1 MPGNASIPLFLAL
14 NCPVLEA
21 GTIQRIVACHEVPP
35 MKIRIAV
42 AAVSVVLLCGA
53 VVAWNHLRGEKSAQG
68 GGDDDAEKATSGL
81 VEVGDEKLT
90 SLDIRVQPAER
101 RSLQDIHVVPGRIQY
116 DDAHRV
122 DIRAAANGILVQ
134 VRVMPGD
141 RVSAGR
147 VLAVVSSPEI
157 GLARTEVH
165 HAHENWQ
172 LATRKLEWVNETS
185 KNVSALVEQLKNR
198 VPMNDVEQQ
207 FRGKTL
213 GKGRE
218 RLMSAYS
225 RFLLA
230 ENLAKSAET
239 VGRNVLPEVT
249 VAERLSERRSSEA
262 ALRAACEQAGF
273 DLIEEQRV
281 AEIEEGDALRKL
293 HIAEEQRTA
302 MLGYSPD
309 NVPIDASA
317 GEVLS
322 RAEIRAPFA
331 GTIEEKHF
339 AQSDRVRAADA
350 IFVLADTTSLWV
362 AADIREQEWQA
373 LALEPGQ
380 ELAVDTPA
388 LPGCK
393 LKAFVKRTGR
403 RVSPQTNSVLLVA
416 EIANA
421 NGLLRPGL
429 FVHVAIPIGPA
440 KEVVCTPA
448 AAVVQHEGAKFVF
461 VQTGPKTFRRADVKT
476 GMETDK
482 AVEIVSGLKPGEPV
496 VVQGATALKAEMLV
510 PTLAK
515 ED

>member
-1 MPGNASIPLFLAL
+1 
-14 NCPVLEA
+14 
-21 GTIQRIVACHEVPP
+21 
-35 MKIRIAV
+35 MKSRIAI
-42 AAVSVVLLCGA
+42 AAIALVVLCGA
-53 VVAWNHLRGEKSAQG
+53 AVAWSHRHGANPAEERDGSDEDSDKKA
-68 GGDDDAEKATSGL
+68 DAGVVVL
-81 VEVGDEKLT
+81 GDEKLA

-101 RSLQDIHVVPGRIQY
+101 HSMREIHVVPGRIQY

-122 DIRAAANGILVQ
+122 DIRATANGILVQ
-134 VRVMPGD
+134 VRVTPGD
-141 RVSAGR
+141 RVSAGQ

-165 HAHENWQ
+165 HAHENWE
-172 LATRKLEWVNETS
+172 LAAKKQEWVDETS
-185 KNVSALVEQLKNR
+185 QNVSALVEGLKSR
-198 VPMNDVEQQ
+198 TSMNELEKQ

-213 GKGRE
+213 GKARE

-230 ENLAKSAET
+230 ERLSQSAET
-239 VGRNVLPEVT
+239 VGRNVLPAAT
-249 VAERLSERRSSEA
+249 LAERLSERQSSEA

-273 DLIEEQRV
+273 DLIEQKRT
-281 AEIEEGDALRKL
+281 AEIEAGDVLRKL

-309 NVPIDASA
+309 NVPLDAAA

-322 RAEIRAPFA
+322 RVEIRAPFA

-339 AQSDRVRAADA
+339 AQSDRVRPSDA
-350 IFVLADTTSLWV
+350 IFVLADTASLWV
-362 AADIREQEWQA
+362 AADIREQDWQA

-388 LPGCK
+388 IPDCK
-393 LKAFVKRTGR
+393 LKARLKRTGR
-403 RVSPQTNSVLLVA
+403 RVSPQTNSVTLVG

-421 NGLLRPGL
+421 KDLLRPGL
-429 FVHVAIPIGPA
+429 FVHVAIPMGAA
-440 KEVVCTPA
+440 KDVLSTPA

-461 VQTGPKTFRRADVKT
+461 VQTGPKTFRRTDVTT
-476 GMETDK
+476 GMETDNL
-482 AVEIVSGLKPGEPV
+482 VEIVTGLKGGEPV
-496 VVQGATALKAEMLV
+496 VVQGATTLKAEMLV